1 MHQQYADDTQL
12 YIELASSDPQNA
24 IQKLENCL
32 SKLHLWFCLNP
43 GKSEVVVFGTHQRLR
58 SFPVPSSVNI
68 AGVNA
73 AISPCI
79 TTLGVSLDKHLT
91 MDNHVMTV
99 RRGCL
104 FHLRA
109 LRHLR
114 PVLPRD
120 IATTIAVALIQT
132 RLDYANAVLIGTS
145 NQNINKLQHIQNSL
159 ARVVTSDFSRP
170 AQQLLKELH
179 WLPID
184 KRIEFKLATLSYTA
198 INQHQP
204 VYLSELLTPA
214 VASRSTRSTGLNLL
228 HVPFSSS
235 NFGSRAFS
243 VAAPKIWNNIPLQ
256 IRNST
261 SLAAFKSHL
270 KTYYFSTL

>member
-1 MHQQYADDTQL
+1 MFSLYIAPVGHLLSTHQQYADDTQL
-12 YIELASSDPQNA
+12 HVELASSDPQNA
-24 IQKLENCL
+24 IQKLENCVF
-32 SKLHLWFCLNP
+32 KLHLWFCLNGLALNP

-132 RLDYANAVLIGTS
+132 RLDYACSSELDIEPKHKQITAYS
-145 NQNINKLQHIQNSL
+145 E
-159 ARVVTSDFSRP
+159 FSGQSCHLR
-170 AQQLLKELH
+170 LLS
-179 WLPID
+179 P
-184 KRIEFKLATLSYTA
+184 RSATLKRTA
-198 INQHQP
+198 
-204 VYLSELLTPA
+204 
-214 VASRSTRSTGLNLL
+214 
-228 HVPFSSS
+228 
-235 NFGSRAFS
+235 
-243 VAAPKIWNNIPLQ
+243 
-256 IRNST
+256 
-261 SLAAFKSHL
+261 LAAYRQTH
-270 KTYYFSTL
+270 

>member
-1 MHQQYADDTQL
+1 
-12 YIELASSDPQNA
+12 
-24 IQKLENCL
+24 
-32 SKLHLWFCLNP
+32 
-43 GKSEVVVFGTHQRLR
+43 
-58 SFPVPSSVNI
+58 
-68 AGVNA
+68 
-73 AISPCI
+73 
-79 TTLGVSLDKHLT
+79 
-91 MDNHVMTV
+91 MTV

-104 FHLRA
+104 FHLRT

-132 RLDYANAVLIGTS
+132 RLDYANSVLIGTS

-159 ARVVTSDFSRP
+159 ARVVISDFSRP